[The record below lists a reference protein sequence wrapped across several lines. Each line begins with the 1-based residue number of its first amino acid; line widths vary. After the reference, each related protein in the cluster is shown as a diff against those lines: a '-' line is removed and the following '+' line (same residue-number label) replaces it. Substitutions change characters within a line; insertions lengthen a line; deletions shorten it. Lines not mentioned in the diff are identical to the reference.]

1 MNWQKQSIQQGR
13 EMTKTNSD
21 SALAKELFVKR
32 YTEIEHIEEKLKFPI
47 GQLGNSC
54 LSGLYWVYKNFL
66 QCTISFFTTCFVRMV
81 GNEGGLYIYILYI
94 YVYILH

>member
-21 SALAKELFVKR
+21 SALTKELFVKR
-32 YTEIEHIEEKLKFPI
+32 YTEIEHIEEKLKFLI

-54 LSGLYWVYKNFL
+54 LSGLY
-66 QCTISFFTTCFVRMV
+66 
-81 GNEGGLYIYILYI
+81 
-94 YVYILH
+94 